1 MIPLRLKIK
10 NFMCYRGE
18 APALDLEGIHVACL
32 CGDNGHGKTALLDA
46 ITWALWG
53 QTRARTQEELVHQGQ
68 QDMLVE
74 LDFIA
79 RAQRY
84 RVNRRHSRGARNR
97 QGTTILELQMN
108 AGDMPQAITGNSIK
122 DTEKLIQEILNMDY
136 DTFINTSYL
145 RQGDTD
151 RFTTSTPSTRKEIL
165 GEVLDLSYY
174 SDLETKAKSKSRSLG
189 HDLIG
194 IDKEMSWRQQEI
206 TRKPNLCEQ
215 LISLESALS
224 QLSIKIEGC
233 FQNIRSLQ
241 RNVHVLQER
250 QQIFENQTKQLTA
263 SKNDILHLEQQIQG
277 HKTRVVDFETTIQR
291 ETEIRDQ
298 FYKLQTSNKEFERL
312 NDALESKNSLD
323 KDKSSLEKELAI
335 HEERLSSQAKQLIK
349 RISSDL
355 TPRVERMANLQES
368 LRLTTD
374 SQTQLEISDS
384 SLQQDI
390 KYHQEIISQINLLQ
404 EHNDSLKNNMEETRN
419 KFDLLERGDSV
430 CPLCEQALGAGA
442 KAHLKQ
448 EYESQGLDDKKAYEE
463 NISVIKK
470 LDQESNKMSS
480 NINDLQVQLKKRRQ
494 QNETKAANLERDI
507 LESKKASEELKDAT
521 LELKS
526 LEKSIKDK
534 GFAKEERQALAKI
547 DASIS
552 QLLYDTKT
560 HQEMKESVR
569 TLKDYAVLHSKL
581 LEAIENLPIEQE
593 GLKQTQGMLQRQEG
607 ELTAFHDRQKVLSE
621 ELSVLPSLERQLS
634 EETTFHQSL
643 TSQRDGTL
651 GKKAVITQEIARC
664 SELEI
669 EMKQLTLTQRKLL
682 DEVRIYDELGLAFG
696 KNGIQSL
703 IMAASIPQLNNDAN
717 ELLARLTENQ
727 MSLNLQIVKG
737 RKDRRTGLSI
747 EELDIKI
754 SDGPSTRSYETFSG
768 GEAFRVNFALRIALS
783 KLLARRSGAPLPIL
797 FIDEGFGSQDVSG
810 QERLTEAIQ
819 SIQDDFDKIIVIT
832 HIEQIKEAFPVHIS
846 VTKRE
851 DGSSFQIE

>member
-1 MIPLRLKIK
+1 MIPLRLTIK

-18 APALDLEGIHVACL
+18 APILDLEGIHVACL
-32 CGDNGHGKTALLDA
+32 SGDNGHGKTALLDA
-46 ITWALWG
+46 ITWVLWG

-84 RVNRRHSRGARNR
+84 RVNRRHSRGVRNR
-97 QGTTILELQMN
+97 QGTTILELQMH
-108 AGDMPQAITGNSIK
+108 ASDIPQAITGNSIK
-122 DTEKLIQEILNMDY
+122 DTEKLIREILNMDY

-250 QQIFENQTKQLTA
+250 QQIFENQTKQLTV

-291 ETEIRDQ
+291 ETEIRER

-312 NDALESKNSLD
+312 NDALESKNLLD
-323 KDKSSLEKELAI
+323 KEKSSLEKEIAI
-335 HEERLSSQAKQLIK
+335 HEERLSNQATQLIK

-355 TPRVERMANLQES
+355 TPRVERMASLQES

-374 SQTQLEISDS
+374 SQTQLEDSDN

-442 KAHLKQ
+442 KAHLSQ

-470 LDQESNKMSS
+470 LDQESNKISS

-526 LEKSIKDK
+526 LEKSIKDT

-547 DASIS
+547 DALIS

-643 TSQRDGTL
+643 TSQRDSTL

-669 EMKQLTLTQRKLL
+669 EVKQLTLTQRKLL

-797 FIDEGFGSQDVSG
+797 FIDEGFGSQDVGG

-819 SIQDDFDKIIVIT
+819 SIQDDFEKIIVIT